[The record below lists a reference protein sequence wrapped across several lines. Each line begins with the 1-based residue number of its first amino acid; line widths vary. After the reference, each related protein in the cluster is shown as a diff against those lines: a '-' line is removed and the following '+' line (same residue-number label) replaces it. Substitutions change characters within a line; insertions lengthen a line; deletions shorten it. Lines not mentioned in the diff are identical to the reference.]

1 MHVQSVQIYCFSLS
15 NTQICDVVVASSSW
29 LRKLPNAAAKTTVKI
44 ISPKVLKVIVL
55 NLMLNCKL
63 SMQQQQQ
70 MMLEADG

>member
-1 MHVQSVQIYCFSLS
+1 MRDGVSV
-15 NTQICDVVVASSSW
+15 
-29 LRKLPNAAAKTTVKI
+29 NAAAKTTVKI